1 MSTRFIAARLFAVC
15 CICAAGI
22 LGLRARA
29 ESGGTPQGRKLT
41 LGELCERIDVGLKM
55 AETNSD
61 EKVYKPGIFLGAVQ
75 DVNAIGRLGDRAALP
90 FLEEKGLS
98 TNTYQ
103 LIRERAA
110 AAYVKIADLDESVEF
125 IKKMNAD
132 PSANGRS
139 WRYFL
144 NKQFLDKIA
153 TEEKMNSVTADN
165 LYSCLLEIV
174 QNSKNSEEANM
185 VERFLLD
192 RIPEYRD
199 SKQRATLQRY
209 VNTGNEW
216 DDKTFNPIKAHFD
229 NIPPSKRVDL
239 RARFH
244 GLPPLPG
251 DKTGKPLTVAL
262 AVSAGLAAL
271 AAACVTIWFA
281 LKRRRARN
289 HADGQPDNPQ

>member
-1 MSTRFIAARLFAVC
+1 MKHTAIKNRFSVGLVALLFAGAAGAGTNDPFAAHKATVDRDIGLINTGKTFSVSGRTMEAARMIEA
-15 CICAAGI
+15 
-22 LGLRARA
+22 
-29 ESGGTPQGRKLT
+29 
-41 LGELCERIDVGLKM
+41 M
-55 AETNSD
+55 
-61 EKVYKPGIFLGAVQ
+61 EKS
-75 DVNAIGRLGDRAALP
+75 GDRSLLP
-90 FLEEKGLS
+90 YLAEKSLDA
-98 TNTYQ
+98 NTPKQ
-103 LIRERAA
+103 VRSLVAQ
-110 AAYVKIADLDESVEF
+110 AYVKIADVGESVEF
-125 IKKMNAD
+125 MKKMNAD

-216 DDKTFNPIKAHFD
+216 DDKTFNPVKAHFD
-229 NIPPSKRVDL
+229 KIPPSQRVDL
-239 RARFH
+239 RSRFPD
-244 GLPPLPG
+244 LPPLPNA
-251 DKTGKPLTVAL
+251 KANRSPIAIAL
-262 AVSAGLAAL
+262 AVSAVAAL
-271 AAACVTIWFA
+271 TAACAAILIA
-281 LKRRRARN
+281 S
-289 HADGQPDNPQ
+289 